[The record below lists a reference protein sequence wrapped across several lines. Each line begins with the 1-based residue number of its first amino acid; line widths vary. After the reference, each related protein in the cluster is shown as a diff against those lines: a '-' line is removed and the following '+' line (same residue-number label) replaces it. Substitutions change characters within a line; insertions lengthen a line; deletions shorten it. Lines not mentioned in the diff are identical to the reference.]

1 MWCACSHHLVKICW
15 VPRNS
20 SRSLLNPH
28 IFEYIYIF
36 GWLTDGLFHFFSG
49 DKMFVCLYVSMCE
62 SECLFSYISMNVW
75 LYNLFCQRWRCCQCT
90 NKLFYIYFHIFDVN
104 VDFQRITKMTRDKKS
119 KFRETDRDPH
129 LDRKENY
136 LWKPFNVSTQTHA
149 HHVVRF
155 GFKIFSKWFPQY
167 RWHQIKH
174 EEKEEYFSV

>member
-20 SRSLLNPH
+20 SRSLLHPH

-36 GWLTDGLFHFFSG
+36 GWLTDGLFHFFRVT
-49 DKMFVCLYVSMCE
+49 K
-62 SECLFSYISMNVW
+62 CLFVFMSLCVRANVCFHIFLW
-75 LYNLFCQRWRCCQCT
+75 MCGCIIYFANAGAVVSART
-90 NKLFYIYFHIFDVN
+90 NFSIYFHIFNVN

-155 GFKIFSKWFPQY
+155 GFKIFSKWIPQY

-174 EEKEEYFSV
+174 EEK